1 MEVNQL
7 ISLVKKKI
15 EKNIS
20 VQNILIEDKTY
31 LHANHLSHQP
41 GRFHLKII
49 IKSIELK
56 GYNKVEATKK
66 IYKILDEEIKKY
78 IHSLQILIN

>member
-15 EKNIS
+15 EEKIL

-31 LHANHLSHQP
+31 LHLKHSSHELNK
-41 GRFHLKII
+41 FHIVLKI
-49 IKSIELK
+49 SSEEL
-56 GYNKVEATKK
+56 NKYSKIDATKK
-66 IYKILDEEIKKY
+66 IYKILDYEIKKY
-78 IHSLQILIN
+78 IHSIQILVN